1 LREAVK
7 TTGSFVA
14 LATDLEEALGAQT
27 SVTLRL
33 LAQTDSNL
41 ARLRTLGDSPDARE
55 QLAALQALAA
65 KLHLLRGR
73 TDLALAAGNEA
84 VAGYEALRASA
95 HADTRPGLWL
105 ALYARA
111 RVHSD
116 RGTTGPALADVRRA
130 RTVADELAAEQPA
143 NYRWQVFQA
152 KSNMLIGA
160 LEWAQGRFAEG
171 DKTHAKA
178 LEQAT
183 AAVNTPE
190 GTGDV
195 QARRLLARAHY
206 NRGAALERREEP
218 GAQAEYLKAHDL
230 LDPLAPGSPG
240 VQADLI
246 DALIAVAVPAHQ
258 NGDEVRARQ
267 LLVRA
272 EQLADGLLLADPNSA
287 EWQRL
292 RFYAGITRTQ
302 TLARGADA
310 AAVLRE
316 QLALFER
323 LIPIAE
329 RIVRDDPS
337 NAVWRQRLVVLR
349 RSVVMNNV
357 STNPNLPDAEK
368 AKLRARAAEV
378 VAEGKRLVAAD
389 PENYN
394 AVQAA
399 FTTGR
404 VALFLMGQLGG
415 KRTAEDVREVYQPVH
430 DFYAR
435 RRKEEPDRAEWR
447 IEAAQTHYDALN
459 AFLAG
464 GHARESEVEAR
475 AGLDAL
481 KGVSDAPR
489 VALLR
494 SNLAWYLAQALLQDK
509 PADAVAAART
519 AMEALEPWVV
529 ARPASDKMRKQW
541 ADSANALAV
550 ALRTAMKFE
559 EAENVRA
566 RVRTVRLQIAENQL
580 AGRDYLPKRQVFL
593 SDAASQRIAVLADR
607 KLADQVVAVAEKGL
621 SIGRTPDRTI
631 ELLEAC
637 LVACAST
644 DATDPDHRDAVRR
657 YLTKGAAAYEAL
669 AEKQKLTPEE
679 ERVAKAVRAAIDE
692 LDRTAPEPRAKK
704 IDAK

>member
-195 QARRLLARAHY
+195 QARRLPARAHY

-464 GHARESEVEAR
+464 GHARIGGRSAR
-475 AGLDAL
+475 RFGRTERRFRCASGGA
-481 KGVSDAPR
+481 VAQQPR
-489 VALLR
+489 VVLGAG
-494 SNLAWYLAQALLQDK
+494 
-509 PADAVAAART
+509 
-519 AMEALEPWVV
+519 
-529 ARPASDKMRKQW
+529 
-541 ADSANALAV
+541 ALAGQ
-550 ALRTAMKFE
+550 ARGRGRRRPHRDGGTRTVGGGA
-559 EAENVRA
+559 A
-566 RVRTVRLQIAENQL
+566 RVRQDAQAV
-580 AGRDYLPKRQVFL
+580 GRFR
-593 SDAASQRIAVLADR
+593 
-607 KLADQVVAVAEKGL
+607 E
-621 SIGRTPDRTI
+621 
-631 ELLEAC
+631 
-637 LVACAST
+637 CA
-644 DATDPDHRDAVRR
+644 RR
-657 YLTKGAAAYEAL
+657 
-669 AEKQKLTPEE
+669 
-679 ERVAKAVRAAIDE
+679 RAANRNE
-692 LDRTAPEPRAKK
+692 VRGSRERARPRAHRAPANRREPTREPRLPPEAPSVPERRGFAANRRSRRSETRRPSGRGGREGAEHRAHPGSHHRTARSVPRRLRFHRRHRPGPPRRRAPLPHQRRCCL
-704 IDAK
+704 